1 MQASN
6 ESKTQNISLIPIQEL
21 KPLNVKILQLKGVDE
36 QFYSIIINHL
46 EKSIAFEAFDIND
59 ITITKYLT
67 NLTLEDFHKINFFF
81 TQFKEIKDIFALF
94 DDMKE
99 DEFKIIK
106 DTENIELFL
115 LIEIRKKINEIGII
129 LKEQK
134 NDINKIVYNLCEKMK
149 ELITIKDVINQSKQK
164 DKLIEEFENLKEKNK
179 HLENQINIINKQYES
194 KKELEEYKQILN
206 EKIENII
213 KNDQKTID
221 DLKENNRILNE
232 KLENTIKNN
241 KITIDNLIE
250 SNKILNEKLEN
261 IINNHK
267 LTIDNFIDNNSRL
280 EKKRKILDKEV
291 MRMRNYH
298 EEKYIL

>member
-115 LIEIRKKINEIGII
+115 LIEIRKKISAAPGGCSPS
-129 LKEQK
+129 LP
-134 NDINKIVYNLCEKMK
+134 
-149 ELITIKDVINQSKQK
+149 SP
-164 DKLIEEFENLKEKNK
+164 
-179 HLENQINIINKQYES
+179 
-194 KKELEEYKQILN
+194 
-206 EKIENII
+206 
-213 KNDQKTID
+213 
-221 DLKENNRILNE
+221 RRR
-232 KLENTIKNN
+232 
-241 KITIDNLIE
+241 
-250 SNKILNEKLEN
+250 
-261 IINNHK
+261 
-267 LTIDNFIDNNSRL
+267 SRCSGPGPPGML
-280 EKKRKILDKEV
+280 RHRPRK
-291 MRMRNYH
+291 
-298 EEKYIL
+298 